1 MIDNNVEL
9 EKKEEPAPPPEQM
22 PPPPPPPPVVGVEA
36 PPPPPGEIYNPFV
49 ERSAPVD
56 VGHSTLPSTLIP
68 SSLKRRMAEGKP
80 KPAVSTAMNPFASS
94 LPAPPKPD
102 VEVEADMSVPG
113 PQLRFSLVPY
123 GMDASEDEKPPAPS
137 KEDKKPPAPS
147 KEDDAF
153 AQFMNDIATLLT
165 VFKQTQQTS

>member
-1 MIDNNVEL
+1 
-9 EKKEEPAPPPEQM
+9 
-22 PPPPPPPPVVGVEA
+22 
-36 PPPPPGEIYNPFV
+36 
-49 ERSAPVD
+49 
-56 VGHSTLPSTLIP
+56 
-68 SSLKRRMAEGKP
+68 MAEGKP

>member
-1 MIDNNVEL
+1 M
-9 EKKEEPAPPPEQM
+9 
-22 PPPPPPPPVVGVEA
+22 
-36 PPPPPGEIYNPFV
+36 
-49 ERSAPVD
+49 D

-102 VEVEADMSVPG
+102 VEVEANMSVPG

-123 GMDASEDEKPPAPS
+123 GMDASEDE
-137 KEDKKPPAPS
+137 KPPAPS

>member
-1 MIDNNVEL
+1 MEL
-9 EKKEEPAPPPEQM
+9 EKKEEPAPASVQV

-36 PPPPPGEIYNPFV
+36 PPPPPVEIYNPFV
-49 ERSAPVD
+49 EKSAPVD
-56 VGHSTLPSTLIP
+56 VGRSSLPSTLIP

-80 KPAVSTAMNPFASS
+80 KPTVSTARNPFASS

-102 VEVEADMSVPG
+102 VESEADVSVPG

-123 GMDASEDEKPPAPS
+123 GMEASDEEKPPAT
-137 KEDKKPPAPS
+137 S

-153 AQFMNDIATLLT
+153 AQFMQDIASLFT
-165 VFKQTQQTS
+165 VSQQTSQSS